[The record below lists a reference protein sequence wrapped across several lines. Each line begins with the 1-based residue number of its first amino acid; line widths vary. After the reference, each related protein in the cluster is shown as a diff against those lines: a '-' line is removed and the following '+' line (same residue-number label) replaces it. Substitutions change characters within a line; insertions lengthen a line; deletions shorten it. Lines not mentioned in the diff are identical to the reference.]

1 MSTME
6 SMAFT
11 SHQDI
16 FNRLAK
22 VANLATLSPAERM
35 QYDYDLKKARD
46 YHAEM
51 KFARNKAYKEGR
63 EEGIKQGREEGIKQ
77 GMQQGIQQGI
87 QQAIQQCIQQGI
99 QEGKREAIL
108 ETARNL
114 KALGASN
121 YMISNATGLSID
133 QINSL

>member
-1 MSTME
+1 ME

-63 EEGIKQGREEGIKQ
+63 EEGLEKGREEGIQQ
-77 GMQQGIQQGI
+77 GMQQ
-87 QQAIQQCIQQGI
+87 
-99 QEGKREAIL
+99 GKREAIL
-108 ETARNL
+108 EMARNL

-121 YMISNATGLSID
+121 DMIFNATGLSID
-133 QINSL
+133 KINSL

>member
-22 VANLATLSPAERM
+22 VGNLATLSPAERM

-63 EEGIKQGREEGIKQ
+63 EEGLEKGREEGIQQ
-77 GMQQGIQQGI
+77 GM
-87 QQAIQQCIQQGI
+87 

-108 ETARNL
+108 EMARNL

-121 YMISNATGLSID
+121 DMISNATGLSID

>member
-22 VANLATLSPAERM
+22 VANLETLSPAERM

-63 EEGIKQGREEGIKQ
+63 EEGIKQGREEGIK
-77 GMQQGIQQGI
+77 QGI

>member
-1 MSTME
+1 ME

-63 EEGIKQGREEGIKQ
+63 EEGREEGIQQ
-77 GMQQGIQQGI
+77 GMQQ
-87 QQAIQQCIQQGI
+87 
-99 QEGKREAIL
+99 GKREAIL
-108 ETARNL
+108 EMARNL

-121 YMISNATGLSID
+121 DMIFNATGLSID
-133 QINSL
+133 KINSL

>member
-77 GMQQGIQQGI
+77 G
-87 QQAIQQCIQQGI
+87 IQQCIQQGI

>member
-22 VANLATLSPAERM
+22 VANLETLSPAERM

-63 EEGIKQGREEGIKQ
+63 EEGIK
-77 GMQQGIQQGI
+77 QGI

>member
-77 GMQQGIQQGI
+77 GI

>member
-1 MSTME
+1 ME

-22 VANLATLSPAERM
+22 VANLETLSPAERM

-63 EEGIKQGREEGIKQ
+63 EEGIK
-77 GMQQGIQQGI
+77 
-87 QQAIQQCIQQGI
+87 QAIQQCIQQGI